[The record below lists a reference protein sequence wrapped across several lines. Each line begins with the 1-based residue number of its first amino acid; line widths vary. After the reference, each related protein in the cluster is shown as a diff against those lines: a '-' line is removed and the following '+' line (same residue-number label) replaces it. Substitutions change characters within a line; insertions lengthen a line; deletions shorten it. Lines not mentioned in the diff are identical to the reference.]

1 MSVNR
6 TRHETFAWER
16 PAFTA
21 RRMHSLELQASMP
34 ARRGAPKGRAAAYNL
49 KNVRDQE
56 RAMVEQAERAY
67 QRLFCR

>member
-1 MSVNR
+1 MRVRCSLKPR
-6 TRHETFAWER
+6 G
-16 PAFTA
+16 
-21 RRMHSLELQASMP
+21 RRLSKMRSLELQADMP

-56 RAMVEQAERAY
+56 QAMAERAY